1 MCSVS
6 EKFVD
11 DSAISHSWCAF
22 PCVWWSFFI
31 VIALFSL
38 ELSVRTIRAPTWC
51 WIPLEKLS
59 KLTTNLDAYL
69 IIFYACGF
77 SIHTE
82 SINVGHK
89 LHSVHKDWLVMMN
102 SQGDLFFLIPR
113 VKLWQALSFKFP
125 YSPFLGW
132 GLFIIYSSTL
142 ESQLCLGLY

>member
-1 MCSVS
+1 MILPSLILGVLFLVCG
-6 EKFVD
+6 D
-11 DSAISHSWCAF
+11 L
-22 PCVWWSFFI
+22 FFI

-38 ELSVRTIRAPTWC
+38 ELSVITIRAPTWC

-69 IIFYACGF
+69 IFCACGF
-77 SIHTE
+77 LIHTG

-102 SQGDLFFLIPR
+102 SQGDLFFLIPSG
-113 VKLWQALSFKFP
+113 KLWQALSFNFL

-142 ESQLCLGLY
+142 ESQLCLELY